1 MSLLPSSGRSASP
14 LTFVLTAARCL
25 TCDSL
30 EGLPLGQADDYRLL
44 LMLQGS
50 LEAKIGQR
58 TLSAEPGD
66 CLLIVSGRDI
76 SLISKGAACA
86 FCLLSFTAVNARSN
100 GPALQRILN
109 RLSGGLH
116 LPAAALHEFAE
127 SLENGELQDEL
138 LQFNKQSAFLSLLS
152 LLLEQS
158 DSEQKRLRDPMRAVK
173 QTIDFVQNNYSL
185 NLSVQQLADMAQLPR
200 WQYLRVFKK
209 LTGSNP
215 SSYITHLRIEQAK
228 RMLCDSDGQVWEVAH
243 RVGYNDEHYFNR
255 RFKLATGISPGQY
268 ARIYHRRAGAA
279 DCRAIVRRLPAS
291 AERIVYDDAGTLG
304 DLLALDIE
312 PVGANLRFCDN
323 DSFTDKIHSTQEIGF
338 PLDPDKIR
346 TLNPDLVL
354 LSRYGSERHPE
365 LSAIAPTVGLNE
377 YAPMHLR
384 VQKLGE
390 VLGIREHARR
400 WLDAYDM
407 RREHM
412 WQRLQSRKAP
422 DESATVLF
430 YGRNGRLYLLH
441 RLRGLAKLLYHPLG
455 FRMDERVR
463 RLRPARGDY
472 YISITPDRLG
482 EYAVGDRLFVFID
495 AERRASAA
503 LSELNRWPDWNRL
516 AAVRTG
522 KVHYLDSFWNLDDAL
537 TSRLT
542 LEHFPDLWS

>member
-1 MSLLPSSGRSASP
+1 MSLLSSSGRSASP
-14 LTFVLTAARCL
+14 LTFVLTAARRL

-44 LMLQGS
+44 LMLQGT

-66 CLLIVSGRDI
+66 CFLIASGREA
-76 SLISKGAACA
+76 SLISRGAACA
-86 FCLLSFTAVNARSN
+86 FCLLSFSAVNARVN

-109 RLSGGLH
+109 LLSGGLH
-116 LPAAALHEFAE
+116 LPAAALHEFSE
-127 SLENGELQDEL
+127 SLESSGLQDEL
-138 LQFNKQSAFLSLLS
+138 LQFNKQSVFLSLLS

-158 DSEQKRLRDPMRAVK
+158 DSEQKRLRDPVRAVK
-173 QTIDFVQNNYSL
+173 LTIDFVQNNYSL
-185 NLSVQQLADMAQLPR
+185 NLAVQQLADMAQLPG

-215 SSYITHLRIEQAK
+215 SSYITRLRIEQAK
-228 RMLCDSDGQVWEVAH
+228 KLLSDSDGQVWEVAH
-243 RVGYNDEHYFNR
+243 RVGYEDEHYFNR

-268 ARIYHRRAGAA
+268 ARIYNRKASAA
-279 DCRAIVRRLPAS
+279 DCRATACRPAS

-304 DLLALDIE
+304 DLLALDIA

-323 DSFTDKIHSTQEIGF
+323 DSFTDNIRSTQEIGF

-384 VQKLGE
+384 VQKLGD

-412 WQRLQSRKAP
+412 WQRLQSRKAL

-430 YGRNGRLYLLH
+430 YDHNGKLYLLH

-455 FRMDERVR
+455 FRMDERIQ
-463 RLRPARGDY
+463 RLRPARGHY
-472 YISITPDRLG
+472 YISIAPDRLG
-482 EYAVGDRLFVFID
+482 EYAVGDRLFVFIHS
-495 AERRASAA
+495 ERRASAA

-516 AAVRTG
+516 PAVRTG

-537 TSRLT
+537 TSQLT
-542 LEHFPDLWS
+542 LEHFPDLWC